1 MVLCTGGGY
10 SQSYP
15 SPTMSSVPPPNIAI
29 IGGGIGGAFAA
40 AWLRNA
46 SVRHLDVYEAS
57 ERIGGRTLATQDQD
71 ETWATVELGASMG
84 ITENRYILEA
94 ARSLGLATEL
104 RSEVSW
110 RGGGRLAI
118 VGAGR
123 KLAFEEGAWKA
134 TTLVRM
140 LSRYGGRALYRLKQ
154 QGSEFIRN
162 FSRIYAAQ
170 DAGRAFFTVDELLAV
185 GGLNEWPQRSCAEA
199 MAALFSDAAAPAATE
214 LVAGLMRNNYGQD
227 WAPSGALC
235 CFTAIAP
242 LAAGG
247 SAAAFGLVGGWE
259 GLTRGLLQSSSGSRS
274 RRGSA
279 GEDDPAAAT
288 IGATKPLLHLN
299 RQVTSVAAQDD
310 GRFVL
315 RFADGSSAARV
326 YDHVVL
332 AAPCPTLPA
341 TAEPHGE
348 SHNLLRRCAPLP
360 YQHVYVTLVWG
371 FLDPAYFGKSKHTSV
386 ASFNAQFSDLL
397 VADAADHSVP
407 FLSIGRF
414 DEQHASPVL
423 PSAAECARLYD
434 GAHDGAHHGAG
445 AIPRWK
451 IFSAHEL
458 SPTDL
463 APLILCHEER
473 LTVRHAWTSPGAY
486 PISRPRNLSSF
497 VLHESAS
504 GGLFLHPSALEAATS
519 AMEVVAVAARNAAL
533 LLVQRLAQIRR
544 ANRLRENA
552 ELHQKFVEAN
562 AARAE
567 ADAAPPKAMMPR
579 GEPSTAKVAKVGKG
593 ECAAGERVQ
602 PGE

>member
-1 MVLCTGGGY
+1 MIAWY
-10 SQSYP
+10 E
-15 SPTMSSVPPPNIAI
+15 MSGVPPPNIAI

-134 TTLVRM
+134 TTLVRL
-140 LSRYGGRALYRLKQ
+140 LSRYGGRTLYRLGQ

-170 DAGRAFFTVDELLAV
+170 DDGRAFATVDELLAV
-185 GGLNEWPQRSCAEA
+185 GGLHEWPRRSCAEA
-199 MAALFSDAAAPAATE
+199 MAVLFSDAAAPAATE

-247 SAAAFGLVGGWE
+247 SAAAIGLVGGWE
-259 GLTRGLLQSSSGSRS
+259 GLARGLLQSSSRSRS

-288 IGATKPLLHLN
+288 IGATRPQLHLS
-299 RQVTSVAAQDD
+299 RQVTSVVTQDD

-315 RFADGSSAARV
+315 SFADGSSAARV

-341 TAEPHGE
+341 TAEAHDE
-348 SHNLLRRCAPLP
+348 SPNLLRRCAPVP

-371 FLDPAYFGKSKHTSV
+371 WLDPAYFGKSEHA
-386 ASFNAQFSDLL
+386 ASFNAKFSDVL
-397 VADAADHSVP
+397 VADAAGRSVP

-414 DEQHASPVL
+414 DEQHAPPAF
-423 PSAAECARLYD
+423 PSAAVSAHDSAECARLYA
-434 GAHDGAHHGAG
+434 GAHDGAG

-451 IFSAHEL
+451 LFSAQEL
-458 SPTDL
+458 SPADL

-497 VLHESAS
+497 VLHESVS
-504 GGLFLHPSALEAATS
+504 GGLFLHPSAIEAATS

-552 ELHQKFVEAN
+552 EIHQKFVEAN

-567 ADAAPPKAMMPR
+567 ADAAPPKSQFPR
-579 GEPSTAKVAKVGKG
+579 GETPNAKVGKG